1 MENSQHTC
9 AILHPARFGNH
20 LLPKQNICCSEH
32 LEERI
37 LFLCNLRKS
46 NLGMF
51 GKVKLLKKQTDFG
64 YSPQDSS
71 GVKDV
76 SGDGTFCTDA
86 LLAACI
92 SH

>member
-1 MENSQHTC
+1 
-9 AILHPARFGNH
+9 
-20 LLPKQNICCSEH
+20 
-32 LEERI
+32 
-37 LFLCNLRKS
+37 
-46 NLGMF
+46 MF

-76 SGDGTFCTDA
+76 SGDGTLCTDA
-86 LLAACI
+86 LIAACI